1 MNSST
6 STTNPILERI
16 PNYPQKIV
24 DFMDGNITRNNY
36 PFFEFCTGTVAL
48 PFACLLWIGHAT
60 VEGVRAFH

>member
-1 MNSST
+1 MNS
-6 STTNPILERI
+6 STTNPILERV

-24 DFMDGNITRNNY
+24 DFMSPNDADDY
-36 PFFEFCTGTVAL
+36 PFFEFWIGTVAF